1 MTKAVTTPV
10 ALVTGASSG
19 IGVELARQLAAQGHD
34 VALAARREAPMR
46 ELSRDLEAQCGV
58 RTWVFPVD
66 LAEPGAGRA
75 LHAQLTDAG
84 LTVDYLVNNA
94 GAVLEG
100 RFLQSS
106 TTQVA
111 GNLQLLVGTPVELIH
126 LCLPDMLAA
135 GRGHVLTISSLGAFW
150 PCFPG
155 VSLYSGGKW
164 MLVNLTRTLAA
175 EYAGSGVRFSVTVPF
190 TTRTPFL
197 DTPANQAIIGTV
209 PEIMVQSAEDV
220 ARIALTGAARGRV
233 LQHTSMINRVIA
245 KLLRMAPPGPLARA
259 ITVLTLDRREAP
271 DHSPAH

>member
-1 MTKAVTTPV
+1 MR
-10 ALVTGASSG
+10 ALST
-19 IGVELARQLAAQGHD
+19 ELETR
-34 VALAARREAPMR
+34 
-46 ELSRDLEAQCGV
+46 CGV

-66 LAEPGAGRA
+66 LSVTGAGRA

-84 LTVDYLVNNA
+84 LVVDYLVNNA

-100 RFLQSS
+100 RFLRPS
-106 TTQVA
+106 TAQVA

-175 EYAGSGVRFSVTVPF
+175 EYAGSGVRFSVAVPF

-197 DTPANQAIIGTV
+197 DTPANQAIIGSV
-209 PEIMVQSAEDV
+209 PKIMVQSAEDV
-220 ARIALTGAARGRV
+220 ARIALAGAARGRV

-245 KLLRMAPPGPLARA
+245 ALLRMAPPEPLARA
-259 ITVLTLDRREAP
+259 IAALTLDKRGSAEP
-271 DHSPAH
+271 SPAR